1 MPFTL
6 LFARLLA
13 ALAVLLLAASAL
25 QAPDAAALAASTLV
39 WLALIGVPVSVAESL
54 GLLSRAAGFF
64 FGRRH

>member
-39 WLALIGVPVSVAESL
+39 WLALIGVPVFIA
-54 GLLSRAAGFF
+54 
-64 FGRRH
+64 